1 MSKTAYARTY
11 QLQEDINRHQELVHA
26 RPHAVKAGGFTQD
39 TMFPKGF
46 LFRTRYKWLVLVL
59 AAELES
65 GSRQLDDEQLMWIE
79 RRWRR
84 HGVFTVTV
92 ADARKD
98 AARWI
103 AAGGK
108 GEPPAFFDDL
118 TEFAGDF
125 TESLGE
131 GMPLGAFATAIDP
144 EQEDLNLAHLV
155 GLGLVGAPVFP
166 EIMAYIFTDRSKPEH
181 LFTMVTD
188 EPAVMGT
195 KTDTGLLNGMCGAT
209 LECIGVRPATSW
221 ETKMADGRH
230 LFYHLTRSR
239 ARTQLQCLA
248 ETASLD
254 TLPDW
259 EMADFV
265 DGLKKVSPDTLHSYN
280 RGLAATLAETFSL
293 ETRGGCGIDYEPM
306 TDSYFR
312 NETIQSLA
320 GRIDFEGLKQL
331 FKLATDLVW
340 TSEHL
345 SDTTV
350 STYRALLSDIKDLT
364 KGDWSLLSGENDAGK
379 SLRAS
384 IRLRLKK
391 AMFGVEKPS
400 TMESP
405 QLKDYQFYL
414 DCLKEAAAL
423 YVQGR
428 LNTALLTRLAFI
440 VRTEAICPKD
450 AEEYTAALC
459 RLLGIRSREPLVVAA

>member
-1 MSKTAYARTY
+1 MNKTAYARTY
-11 QLQEDINRHQELVHA
+11 QLQQDINRAQELVHA

-46 LFRTRYKWLVLVL
+46 LFRTRYKWLVMVL

-98 AARWI
+98 AAKWL
-103 AAGGK
+103 ADGGE
-108 GEPPAFFDDL
+108 GEPPVFFDDL
-118 TEFAGDF
+118 AEFAGDF

-131 GMPLGAFATAIDP
+131 GMPLGAFAAAIDP
-144 EQEDLNLAHLV
+144 DQEDLNLAHLV

-166 EIMAYIFTDRSKPEH
+166 QILSYLFTDRSKPEH

-221 ETKMADGRH
+221 EIKMADGRH

-239 ARTQLQCLA
+239 ARAQLKHLA

-254 TLPDW
+254 NVPDW
-259 EMADFV
+259 GMADFEG
-265 DGLKKVSPDTLHSYN
+265 GLKKVSPTTMRSFN
-280 RGLAATLAETFSL
+280 RGLAATLAETFAQ
-293 ETRGGCGIDYEPM
+293 ETRGGCGIDFEPM
-306 TDSYFR
+306 TDAFFR

-320 GRIDFEGLKQL
+320 GQLDFEGLKQV
-331 FKLATDLVW
+331 FKLAADLVW

-350 STYRALLSDIKDLT
+350 STYRALLDDIETFT
-364 KGDWSLLSGENDAGK
+364 KGDWSLLSGENEAGK

-384 IRLRLKK
+384 IRKRLKN
-391 AMFGVEKPS
+391 AMFGVGKPS
-400 TMESP
+400 PMGSP
-405 QLKDYQFYL
+405 QLKAYQFYL
-414 DCLKEAAAL
+414 DCLKEAGAL

-428 LNTALLTRLAFI
+428 LNTALLTRIAFI
-440 VRTEAICPKD
+440 LRTEAVCPAH
-450 AEEYTAALC
+450 AEEYTADLC
-459 RLLGIRSREPLVVAA
+459 RMLGICGRDPLVVAA